1 MSFWGKNKKASP
13 SDVEKFV
20 ADKKIGNYI
29 WADNTHRLL
38 MVSTKDMAK
47 PKYLLRYNNI
57 TSFSVFRDDEE
68 ISKGNGIKRAVV
80 GGILFGG
87 VGAVVGAATGGSKQK
102 IYVNNLWITL
112 FLDGKDTEK
121 NKVNI
126 PFINAR
132 KTDTSSL
139 QFKKIAD
146 DLEMSV
152 NFLNGLF

>member
-1 MSFWGKNKKASP
+1 MSFWGKNKKALQ
-13 SDVEKFV
+13 SDVEKFTV
-20 ADKKIGNYI
+20 DSKIGNYI
-29 WADNTHRLL
+29 WLDNTHQLM

-112 FLDGKDTEK
+112 SLDGKDTEK